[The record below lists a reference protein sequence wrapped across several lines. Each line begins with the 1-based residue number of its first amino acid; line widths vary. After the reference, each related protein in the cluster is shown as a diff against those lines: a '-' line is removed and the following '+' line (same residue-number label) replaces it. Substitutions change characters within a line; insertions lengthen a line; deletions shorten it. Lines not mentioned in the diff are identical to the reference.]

1 MLSDIEQS
9 TYTFTVDARQLSV
22 DRPLL
27 ERVLGYKK
35 GCTPEVVCSLIEEIL
50 PLIPEYLG
58 VQCGYTIL
66 RAGTVT
72 FGNEEL
78 RCDGVQFATGS
89 LITKRL
95 SKSRSLALFVATIGP
110 ELEQWSRQLI
120 AQGDFLRGYI
130 VDAIGSDLVEQAADC
145 LERKLGE
152 NVQPLGWK
160 ITSRYS
166 PGYCGWSVAEQHKLF
181 SFLPEK
187 FCGITLTESALM
199 IPIKSVSGVI
209 GLGPN
214 VEREDYECSICD
226 MEDCF
231 RRRETVDPQAK

>member
-1 MLSDIEQS
+1 MLSDTKQS
-9 TYTFTVDARQLSV
+9 NFAFAVDARQLSV

-27 ERVLGYKK
+27 ERVLGYTKDS
-35 GCTPEVVCSLIEEIL
+35 TPEVVRSLIDEIV
-50 PLIPEYLG
+50 PLIPDYLG

-66 RAGTVT
+66 HVGTVT
-72 FGNEEL
+72 FAREGLSCN
-78 RCDGVQFATGS
+78 GVQFETGS
-89 LITKRL
+89 IIAKRL
-95 SKSRSLALFVATIGP
+95 RKSRTLALFVATIGP
-110 ELEQWSRQLI
+110 KLEQWSRRLI
-120 AQGDFLRGYI
+120 SEGDFLRGYI

-145 LERKLGE
+145 LERKIGE

-181 SFLPEK
+181 CFLPEK
-187 FCGITLTESALM
+187 SCGVTLTESALM
-199 IPIKSVSGVI
+199 VPIKSVSGVI

-214 VEREDYECSICD
+214 VEREDFECSICD

-231 RRRETVDPQAK
+231 RRRNKPEPEAR